1 MTTRSELRFAPASED
16 DFEDLLLLRIEA
28 MRDSLERIGRFDPV
42 RARERFRTSFSA
54 AHTRHILINNEH
66 AGFVAVKPIVRGL
79 LLDHLYIRPAFQN
92 RGIGAWALEQVFG
105 EADAARQTLR
115 VGALRE
121 SDSNRFYLR
130 HGFTKTDEDEWDIYY
145 IRPADAD
152 PKASSKGALGNN
164 T

>member
-1 MTTRSELRFAPASED
+1 MTAHSDLHFEPVSDE

-42 RARERFRTSFSA
+42 RARERFRFSFSA
-54 AHTRHILINNEH
+54 AHTRHIF
-66 AGFVAVKPIVRGL
+66 ADDKWVGFVAVKPIEEGL

-92 RGIGAWALEQVFG
+92 RGIGARVLEQVFAQ
-105 EADAARQTLR
+105 ADSAGQALR

-130 HGFTKTDEDEWDIYY
+130 HGFVKINEDEWDIYY
-145 IRPADAD
+145 VRQPAA
-152 PKASSKGALGNN
+152 
-164 T
+164 